1 MLHLHYTN
9 SCFPVCLVKNL
20 QKETL
25 TLYASSLGKASLGEF
40 CIRHYCGVNVC
51 SRSVTECSTIDEVRF
66 NGSRGK
72 INSFSTPFV
81 IWSFFFQFFFI
92 YLKERE
98 KDKVTGREDV
108 PSSWLTPQ
116 CSKQSGRAWLKPG
129 AWSSSLVSHVKDMA
143 PDAFLLPPVTSKKVV
158 SPLQFFNWW
167 KP

>member
-81 IWSFFFQFFFI
+81 IWSFFFSFSLFI
-92 YLKERE
+92 WKRGRKTKWQGE
-98 KDKVTGREDV
+98 KMFPV
-108 PSSWLTPQ
+108 PDLLPNAQSSQEGPGWSQ
-116 CSKQSGRAWLKPG
+116 EPG
-129 AWSSSLVSHVKDMA
+129 AQAWYRMWRTWPQMLFCCH
-143 PDAFLLPPVTSKKVV
+143 LLP
-158 SPLQFFNWW
+158 QRR
-167 KP
+167 